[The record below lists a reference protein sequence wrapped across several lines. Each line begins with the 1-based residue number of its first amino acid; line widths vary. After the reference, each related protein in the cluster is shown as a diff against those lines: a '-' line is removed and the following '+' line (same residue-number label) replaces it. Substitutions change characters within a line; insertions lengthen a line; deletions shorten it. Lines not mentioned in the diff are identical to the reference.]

1 MQLPPLNYNELATI
15 IMGFAAEG
23 TGTHS
28 TIAVQGAGQTD
39 PTDTGE
45 LRCESSHYMCMERVQ
60 YNNYGEIKCH
70 SHFEL
75 KL

>member
-60 YNNYGEIKCH
+60 YNME
-70 SHFEL
+70 
-75 KL
+75 KLNVIHTLS